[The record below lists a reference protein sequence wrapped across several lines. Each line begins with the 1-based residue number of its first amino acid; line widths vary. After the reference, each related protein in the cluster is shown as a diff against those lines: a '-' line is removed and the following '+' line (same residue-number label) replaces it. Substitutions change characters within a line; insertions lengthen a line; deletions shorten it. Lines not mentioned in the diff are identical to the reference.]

1 MIYNYGNKNRCF
13 FALIASCVW
22 KETLILRTSNRNS
35 LLKHLF
41 ISEKYMAKQFFIFLF
56 CFFYGAIRTLSAQNL
71 EQSIRAYLVGKQA
84 EVGMA
89 VIFNGT
95 DTLTVN
101 NDNRYPLMSVVK
113 FHQAL
118 AVADTLTALSES
130 VDHEVLVTPE
140 DLKPNTYSPLR
151 DRYPQGNVTL
161 PLRTLLEYTLQ
172 QSDNNACDLLFR
184 LYGGPQATDRYIRSL
199 GLTDFAVQVTE
210 DDMHRDAQTC
220 YDNWS
225 TPLEAVRLM
234 EIFLKKSLFAK
245 PIQEFLKTTLME
257 CKTGTDRL
265 PAPLAGTGARIG
277 HKTGT
282 SDRDASGRWTAI
294 NDLGFVLL
302 PDGRYYTIAVF
313 VKHSRESAEDT
324 ARIIADIS
332 RLVYSSFSK
341 KR

>member
-1 MIYNYGNKNRCF
+1 MNLMKRYF
-13 FALIASCVW
+13 FFF
-22 KETLILRTSNRNS
+22 
-35 LLKHLF
+35 LLN
-41 ISEKYMAKQFFIFLF
+41 FLGGLGL
-56 CFFYGAIRTLSAQNL
+56 CAQDL
-71 EQSIRAYLVGKQA
+71 KQSILHYLTDKQA
-84 EVGMA
+84 EVGVA

-118 AVADTLTALSES
+118 AVADTLTALSET
-130 VDHEVLVTPE
+130 VDHKVLVTPE
-140 DLKPNTYSPLR
+140 DLKPNTYSPMR

-210 DDMHRDAQTC
+210 DDMHRDTQTC

-225 TPLEAVRLM
+225 TPFEAVRLL
-234 EIFLKKSLFAK
+234 EIFLKKPLFTQ

-282 SDRDASGRWTAI
+282 RDQDASGRWTAI
-294 NDLGFVLL
+294 NDMGFVLL

-313 VKHSRESAEDT
+313 VKHSRESAENT

-341 KR
+341 NR

>member
-1 MIYNYGNKNRCF
+1 MNLMKRYF
-13 FALIASCVW
+13 FFF
-22 KETLILRTSNRNS
+22 
-35 LLKHLF
+35 LLN
-41 ISEKYMAKQFFIFLF
+41 FLGGLGL
-56 CFFYGAIRTLSAQNL
+56 CAQDL
-71 EQSIRAYLVGKQA
+71 KQSILHYLTDKQA
-84 EVGMA
+84 EVGVA

-118 AVADTLTALSES
+118 AVADTLTALSET
-130 VDHEVLVTPE
+130 VDHKVLVTPE
-140 DLKPNTYSPLR
+140 DLKPNTYSPMR

-210 DDMHRDAQTC
+210 DDMHRDTQTC

-225 TPLEAVRLM
+225 TSLEAVRLL
-234 EIFLKKSLFAK
+234 EIFLKKQLFAQ

-282 SDRDASGRWTAI
+282 SDQDASGRWTAI
-294 NDLGFVLL
+294 NDMGFVLL

-313 VKHSRESAEDT
+313 VKHSRESAENT

-341 KR
+341 NR

>member
-1 MIYNYGNKNRCF
+1 MIYNYGNKNRFF

-56 CFFYGAIRTLSAQNL
+56 CFFYGAVRTLSAQNL

-161 PLRTLLEYTLQ
+161 PLR
-172 QSDNNACDLLFR
+172 S

-245 PIQEFLKTTLME
+245 PIQDFLKTTLME

-313 VKHSRESAEDT
+313 VKHSRESAENT

>member
-1 MIYNYGNKNRCF
+1 MNLMKRYF
-13 FALIASCVW
+13 FFF
-22 KETLILRTSNRNS
+22 
-35 LLKHLF
+35 LLN
-41 ISEKYMAKQFFIFLF
+41 FLGGLGL
-56 CFFYGAIRTLSAQNL
+56 CAQDL
-71 EQSIRAYLVGKQA
+71 KQSIQHYLTDKQA
-84 EVGMA
+84 EVGVA

-101 NDNRYPLMSVVK
+101 NDNRYPLMSVMK

-118 AVADTLTALSES
+118 AVADTLQNLSGGL
-130 VDHEVLVTPE
+130 DHEVLVTPD
-140 DLKPNTYSPLR
+140 DLRPNTYSPMR

-199 GLTDFAVQVTE
+199 GLTDFAIRVTE

-234 EIFLKKSLFAK
+234 EIFLKKPLFAK
-245 PIQEFLKTTLME
+245 PVQEFLKTTLME

-282 SDRDASGRWTAI
+282 SDQDASGRWTAI

-302 PDGRYYTIAVF
+302 PDGRYYTIAVL

-332 RLVYSSFSK
+332 EQVYSFFSK

>member
-1 MIYNYGNKNRCF
+1 MVLFMKRYIF
-13 FALIASCVW
+13 FLFF
-22 KETLILRTSNRNS
+22 S
-35 LLKHLF
+35 LLGGF
-41 ISEKYMAKQFFIFLF
+41 S
-56 CFFYGAIRTLSAQNL
+56 LSAQNL
-71 EQSIRAYLVGKQA
+71 EQSIRTYLVGKQA
-84 EVGMA
+84 EVGVA

-95 DTLTVN
+95 DTLTIN

-118 AVADTLTALSES
+118 AVADTLTALSET
-130 VDHEVLVTPE
+130 VDHKVLVTPE
-140 DLKPNTYSPLR
+140 DLKPNTYSPMR
-151 DRYPQGNVTL
+151 NRYPQGNVTL

-210 DDMHRDAQTC
+210 DDMHRDARTC

-234 EIFLKKSLFAK
+234 EIFLKKPLFAK
-245 PIQEFLKTTLME
+245 PIQDFLKTTLME

-265 PAPLAGTGARIG
+265 PAPLAGTGA
-277 HKTGT
+277 
-282 SDRDASGRWTAI
+282 SDQDASGRWTAI

-313 VKHSRESAEDT
+313 VKHSRESAENT
-324 ARIIADIS
+324 ARIIGDIS
-332 RLVYSSFSK
+332 ELVYSSFSK

>member
-1 MIYNYGNKNRCF
+1 M
-13 FALIASCVW
+13 
-22 KETLILRTSNRNS
+22 
-35 LLKHLF
+35 
-41 ISEKYMAKQFFIFLF
+41 
-56 CFFYGAIRTLSAQNL
+56 
-71 EQSIRAYLVGKQA
+71 
-84 EVGMA
+84 
-89 VIFNGT
+89 
-95 DTLTVN
+95 
-101 NDNRYPLMSVVK
+101 
-113 FHQAL
+113 
-118 AVADTLTALSES
+118 
-130 VDHEVLVTPE
+130 DHKVLVTPE
-140 DLKPNTYSPLR
+140 DLKPNTYSPMR

-210 DDMHRDAQTC
+210 DDMHRDTQTC

-225 TPLEAVRLM
+225 TPLEAVRLL
-234 EIFLKKSLFAK
+234 EIFLKKQLFAQ

-282 SDRDASGRWTAI
+282 SDQDASGRWTAI
-294 NDLGFVLL
+294 NDMGFVLL

-313 VKHSRESAEDT
+313 VKHSRESAENT

-332 RLVYSSFSK
+332 RLVYSFFSK
-341 KR
+341 NR

>member
-1 MIYNYGNKNRCF
+1 
-13 FALIASCVW
+13 
-22 KETLILRTSNRNS
+22 
-35 LLKHLF
+35 
-41 ISEKYMAKQFFIFLF
+41 
-56 CFFYGAIRTLSAQNL
+56 
-71 EQSIRAYLVGKQA
+71 
-84 EVGMA
+84 
-89 VIFNGT
+89 
-95 DTLTVN
+95 
-101 NDNRYPLMSVVK
+101 
-113 FHQAL
+113 
-118 AVADTLTALSES
+118 
-130 VDHEVLVTPE
+130 
-140 DLKPNTYSPLR
+140 
-151 DRYPQGNVTL
+151 
-161 PLRTLLEYTLQ
+161 
-172 QSDNNACDLLFR
+172 
-184 LYGGPQATDRYIRSL
+184 
-199 GLTDFAVQVTE
+199 
-210 DDMHRDAQTC
+210 
-220 YDNWS
+220 
-225 TPLEAVRLM
+225 M

>member
-1 MIYNYGNKNRCF
+1 MNLMKRYF
-13 FALIASCVW
+13 FFF
-22 KETLILRTSNRNS
+22 
-35 LLKHLF
+35 LLN
-41 ISEKYMAKQFFIFLF
+41 FLGGLGL
-56 CFFYGAIRTLSAQNL
+56 CAQDL
-71 EQSIRAYLVGKQA
+71 KQSILHYLTDKQA
-84 EVGMA
+84 EVGVA

-118 AVADTLTALSES
+118 AVADTLTALSET
-130 VDHEVLVTPE
+130 VDHKVLVTPE
-140 DLKPNTYSPLR
+140 DLKPNTYSPMR

-210 DDMHRDAQTC
+210 DDMHRDTQTC

-225 TPLEAVRLM
+225 TPFEAVRLL
-234 EIFLKKSLFAK
+234 EIFLKKPLFAQ

-265 PAPLAGTGARIG
+265 PAALAGTGARIG

-282 SDRDASGRWTAI
+282 SDQDASGRWTAI
-294 NDLGFVLL
+294 NDMGFVLL

-313 VKHSRESAEDT
+313 VKHSRESAENT

-341 KR
+341 NR

>member
-1 MIYNYGNKNRCF
+1 MIYNYGNKNRYF

-56 CFFYGAIRTLSAQNL
+56 CFFYGAVRTLSAQNL

-84 EVGMA
+84 EVGVA

-265 PAPLAGTGARIG
+265 PDPLTGTGARIG

-313 VKHSRESAEDT
+313 VKHSRESAENT

>member
-1 MIYNYGNKNRCF
+1 MNLMKRYF
-13 FALIASCVW
+13 FFF
-22 KETLILRTSNRNS
+22 
-35 LLKHLF
+35 LLN
-41 ISEKYMAKQFFIFLF
+41 FLGGLGL
-56 CFFYGAIRTLSAQNL
+56 CAQDL
-71 EQSIRAYLVGKQA
+71 KQSILHYLTDKQA
-84 EVGMA
+84 EVGVA

-118 AVADTLTALSES
+118 AVADTLTALSET
-130 VDHEVLVTPE
+130 VDHKVLVTPE
-140 DLKPNTYSPLR
+140 DLKPNTYSPMR

-210 DDMHRDAQTC
+210 DDMHRDTQTC

-225 TPLEAVRLM
+225 TPLEAVRLL
-234 EIFLKKSLFAK
+234 EVFLKKPLFAQ

-282 SDRDASGRWTAI
+282 SDQDASGRWTAI
-294 NDLGFVLL
+294 NDMGFVLL

-313 VKHSRESAEDT
+313 VKHSRESAENT
-324 ARIIADIS
+324 ARIIGDIS

-341 KR
+341 NR

>member
-1 MIYNYGNKNRCF
+1 MKRYF
-13 FALIASCVW
+13 FFF
-22 KETLILRTSNRNS
+22 
-35 LLKHLF
+35 LLN
-41 ISEKYMAKQFFIFLF
+41 FLGGLGL
-56 CFFYGAIRTLSAQNL
+56 CAQNL
-71 EQSIRAYLVGKQA
+71 KQSIQHYLTEKQA
-84 EVGMA
+84 EVGVA

-118 AVADTLTALSES
+118 AVADTLTALSET
-130 VDHEVLVTPE
+130 VDHKVLVTPE
-140 DLKPNTYSPLR
+140 DLKPNTYSPMR
-151 DRYPQGNVTL
+151 DCYPQGNVTL

-210 DDMHRDAQTC
+210 DDMHRDTRTC

-225 TPLEAVRLM
+225 TPLEAVRLL
-234 EIFLKKSLFAK
+234 EIFLKKPLFAQ
-245 PIQEFLKTTLME
+245 PIQDFLKTTLME
-257 CKTGTDRL
+257 CKTGIDRL

-282 SDRDASGRWTAI
+282 SDQDASGRWTAI
-294 NDLGFVLL
+294 NDMGFVLL

-313 VKHSRESAEDT
+313 VKHSRESAENT
-324 ARIIADIS
+324 ARIIGDIS

-341 KR
+341 NR

>member
-1 MIYNYGNKNRCF
+1 MNLMKRYF
-13 FALIASCVW
+13 FFF
-22 KETLILRTSNRNS
+22 
-35 LLKHLF
+35 LLN
-41 ISEKYMAKQFFIFLF
+41 FLGGLGL
-56 CFFYGAIRTLSAQNL
+56 CAQDL
-71 EQSIRAYLVGKQA
+71 KQSILHYLTDKQA
-84 EVGMA
+84 EVGVA

-118 AVADTLTALSES
+118 AVADTLTALSET
-130 VDHEVLVTPE
+130 VDHKVLVTPE
-140 DLKPNTYSPLR
+140 DLKPNTYSPMR

-210 DDMHRDAQTC
+210 DDMHRDTQTC

-225 TPLEAVRLM
+225 TPFEAVRLL
-234 EIFLKKSLFAK
+234 EIFLKKPLFTQ

-282 SDRDASGRWTAI
+282 SDQDASGRWTAI
-294 NDLGFVLL
+294 NDMGFVLL

-313 VKHSRESAEDT
+313 VKHSRESAENT

-341 KR
+341 NR

>member
-1 MIYNYGNKNRCF
+1 MKMFIIAALAAFFFTVYGCHPTHDRYEQLR
-13 FALIASCVW
+13 AELQAYTD
-22 KETLILRTSNRNS
+22 TLD
-35 LLKHLF
+35 
-41 ISEKYMAKQFFIFLF
+41 
-56 CFFYGAIRTLSAQNL
+56 AQ
-71 EQSIRAYLVGKQA
+71 
-84 EVGMA
+84 VGMA
-89 VIFNGT
+89 LLTAEG
-95 DTLTVN
+95 DSLTLN
-101 NDNRYPLMSVVK
+101 NTKRYDMMSVFK

-118 AVADTLTALSES
+118 AVCNYLQRHALPLDTLLHITS
-130 VDHEVLVTPE
+130 D
-140 DLKPNTYSPLR
+140 DLKPDTWSPLR
-151 DRYPQGNVTL
+151 DKYLQEESADGMAISIRS
-161 PLRTLLEYTLQ
+161 LLEYTLQ

-210 DDMHRDAQTC
+210 DDMHRDTQTC

-225 TPLEAVRLM
+225 TPLEAVRLL
-234 EIFLKKSLFAK
+234 EIFLKKLLFAQ
-245 PIQEFLKTTLME
+245 PIQDFLKTTLME

-282 SDRDASGRWTAI
+282 SDQDASGRWTAI
-294 NDLGFVLL
+294 NDMGFVLL

-313 VKHSRESAEDT
+313 VKHSRESAENT

-341 KR
+341 NR

>member
-1 MIYNYGNKNRCF
+1 
-13 FALIASCVW
+13 
-22 KETLILRTSNRNS
+22 
-35 LLKHLF
+35 
-41 ISEKYMAKQFFIFLF
+41 MAKQSFLF
-56 CFFYGAIRTLSAQNL
+56 FFCLLCGAVCKLSARNL
-71 EQSIRAYLVGKQA
+71 EQSIRHY
-84 EVGMA
+84 
-89 VIFNGT
+89 
-95 DTLTVN
+95 LTVN

-118 AVADTLTALSES
+118 AVADTLTALSET

-140 DLKPNTYSPLR
+140 DLKPNTYSPMR

-210 DDMHRDAQTC
+210 DDMHRDARAC

-234 EIFLKKSLFAK
+234 EIFLKKPLFAK
-245 PIQEFLKTTLME
+245 PVQEFLKTTLME

-294 NDLGFVLL
+294 NDLGLVLL

-313 VKHSRESAEDT
+313 VKHSRESAENT

-332 RLVYSSFSK
+332 ELVYSSFSK